1 MYVTCLFSYT
11 FVINDCILFFKIEN
25 LTEDKIEGKDLVLTL
40 YLMEKTYNIA
50 MIVAL
55 FKNI

>member
-1 MYVTCLFSYT
+1 MQHVYFHI
-11 FVINDCILFFKIEN
+11 INNCILFFKIEN
-25 LTEDKIEGKDLVLTL
+25 LTEDKIEGKYLVLTL